1 MPPRYTPTLDRKFMD
16 ASCLQKSIRRN
27 LPQYAL
33 PAAARLF
40 THHSHY
46 LIRRL
51 GTIALEDIGMAN
63 LPLVVRYMADAV
75 QVVNRTDATTRA
87 WTMRQVE
94 ALCASPKS
102 RYLTEISFTSHF
114 HPAFQKFTTEMQLLG
129 ESKALD
135 LLTLETDPLAAQCIV
150 KTLAPATL
158 ATCVTPELA
167 SLFAQAR
174 QLKCEGLHYA
184 ILPALCE
191 QPLPAVTHSLPAP
204 TIIAGLPS
212 YTYDKHTRSGS
223 LALRRFL
230 KLHMPELHKLE
241 AERAWFAL
249 YLLLFEVETG
259 RLDVEV
265 PFPKQP
271 RVKFR
276 FWETTKLD
284 PLWLEALVP
293 IVKERLPLLDEC
305 RARVITGD
313 NTHLSPLNKG
323 AK

>member
-1 MPPRYTPTLDRKFMD
+1 MPPRYTPDLDRKFMD

-33 PAAARLF
+33 PAAQRLF
-40 THHSHY
+40 TNAPSY

-63 LPLVVRYMADAV
+63 LPLVMRYMGEAV
-75 QVVNRTDATTRA
+75 QVVDRTDATTRA
-87 WTMRQVE
+87 WVMRQVE
-94 ALCASPKS
+94 TLCASPKS
-102 RYLTEISFTSHF
+102 RYLTEISFTTHF

-129 ESKALD
+129 EAKALD

-150 KTLAPATL
+150 KTLLPKTL
-158 ATCVTPELA
+158 ATCVPPELA
-167 SLFAQAR
+167 ALFAQAR

-184 ILPALCE
+184 ILPALRE
-191 QPLPAVTHSLPAP
+191 QPLPAVTHNLPAP
-204 TIIAGLPS
+204 TLIGGLPS

-223 LALRRFL
+223 VALRRFL
-230 KLHMPELHKLE
+230 KLHMPELQKLD

-249 YLLLFEVETG
+249 YLLLFEAETG

-284 PLWLEALVP
+284 PVWLEEMVP
-293 IVKERLPLLDEC
+293 IVASRLPLLDEC

-313 NTHLSPLNKG
+313 NSHLSPTKMG

>member
-1 MPPRYTPTLDRKFMD
+1 MPPFLNQRFID

-33 PAAARLF
+33 PAAQRLF
-40 THHSHY
+40 TNAPSY

-63 LPLVVRYMADAV
+63 LPLVMRYMAEAV
-75 QVVNRTDATTRA
+75 QVVDRTDATTRA
-87 WTMRQVE
+87 WVMRQVE
-94 ALCASPKS
+94 TLCASSKS
-102 RYLTEISFTSHF
+102 RYLTEISFTTHF
-114 HPAFQKFTTEMQLLG
+114 HPAFQRFTTEMQLLG
-129 ESKALD
+129 EAKALD
-135 LLTLETDPLAAQCIV
+135 LLTLEKDPLAAQCIAR
-150 KTLAPATL
+150 TLPPATL
-158 ATCVTPELA
+158 ATLVPPEVA
-167 SLFAQAR
+167 TLFQNAR
-174 QLKCEGLHYA
+174 TLKTEGLHWA
-184 ILPALCE
+184 LVPALRE

-204 TIIAGLPS
+204 TLIGGLPS

-241 AERAWFAL
+241 TERAWFAM
-249 YLLLFEVETG
+249 YLLLFEAETG

-284 PLWLEALVP
+284 PVWLEALVP
-293 IVKERLPLLDEC
+293 VVKARLPLLDEC
-305 RARVITGD
+305 RARVVKDDFTGD
-313 NTHLSPLNKG
+313 NTHLSPTKKG
-323 AK
+323 A